1 MGDSRASSLVYC
13 IDFGLSKRYRNP
25 TTLQHIPHRMG
36 KSLTGTPRYASIS
49 NHLGEEQSRRDD
61 LEAIGYVLIYFVK
74 GRLPWQG
81 LKAKTAHRKYKLIL
95 EKKREISIEQ
105 LCHGCPPHFAEYLS
119 YCRSL
124 GFDAEPNI
132 SYLRGLFRNLWV
144 AHDYGDVS
152 HMQDNDWDWTPRL
165 GASSA
170 PHSSDIVCGSSGS
183 NVAEVHSRSRG
194 GAPVGDAGTSAAAAA
209 AASFSAAHRD
219 APPTQPP
226 PNQRA
231 STAGPPPAETT
242 AGCQS
247 SPFLRLVSRG
257 TAAQPSLEQQ
267 RASSSS
273 MQHGSGPASTTRALI
288 GRALSSSS
296 KGSADKAERSRRGAS
311 GSLRQGTGASSTS
324 NNNNKAATASS
335 RGGSSRYELRRPRTA
350 QPTRGGQDDYAKPV
364 DARWGARVAG
374 APASTTVTHHL
385 GTRAAAGSSS
395 SRRPASA
402 HAASRAVPA
411 ADQHKKKDMTFFE
424 SVVSK
429 PPGTEPTEE
438 PPPVVAGARG
448 MMAMACRNGSTS
460 TRRRL
465 A

>member
-95 EKKREISIEQ
+95 EKKQEISIAQ

-124 GFDAEPNI
+124 GFDAVPNI
-132 SYLRGLFRNLWV
+132 SYLRGLFRSLWV
-144 AHDYGDVS
+144 AHNYGDVS
-152 HMQDNDWDWTPRL
+152 HLQDYDWDWTPRP
-165 GASSA
+165 GASNA
-170 PHSSDIVCGSSGS
+170 PRSGDIVCGSSGS

-194 GAPVGDAGTSAAAAA
+194 GAPVGDVGTSAAAAA
-209 AASFSAAHRD
+209 AASLSAAHRE

-231 STAGPPPAETT
+231 STSGLPLAETT

-257 TAAQPSLEQQ
+257 TTAQPSHEQQ
-267 RASSSS
+267 RASSS
-273 MQHGSGPASTTRALI
+273 QHASGPASTTRALI

-311 GSLRQGTGASSTS
+311 GSLRQGAGASSTS
-324 NNNNKAATASS
+324 NNKAVTASS

-350 QPTRGGQDDYAKPV
+350 QPTRGGQDDYAKAP

-385 GTRAAAGSSS
+385 GTRAAPASSS

-402 HAASRAVPA
+402 HAASRAMPP
-411 ADQHKKKDMTFFE
+411 ADQLKKKDITFFE

-429 PPGTEPTEE
+429 PPVTEPADE